1 MTCEMVKW
9 AIVIMEGNAAEARK
23 YALKAHEL
31 REKNRMASDW
41 CREMASAH
49 LGFDTSGGTLV
60 KKMMDECRAAD
71 PSERMAGM
79 LEVWA
84 ERHAEIAREGA
95 EVKAMLDCIK

>member
-1 MTCEMVKW
+1 MQMLKW
-9 AIVIMEGNAAEARK
+9 TMEVMAGNVREARK
-23 YALKAHEL
+23 YALKTYDL
-31 REKNRMASDW
+31 REKNKMAADW
-41 CREMASAH
+41 CREMAAAH
-49 LGFDTSGGTLV
+49 LAFNANGTALA
-60 KKMMDECRAAD
+60 KKMMEEARAAD

>member
-71 PSERMAGM
+71 KSERMEGR

-84 ERHAEIAREGA
+84 DRHAEIVKACA
-95 EVKAMLDCIK
+95 ETKAMLDGIK